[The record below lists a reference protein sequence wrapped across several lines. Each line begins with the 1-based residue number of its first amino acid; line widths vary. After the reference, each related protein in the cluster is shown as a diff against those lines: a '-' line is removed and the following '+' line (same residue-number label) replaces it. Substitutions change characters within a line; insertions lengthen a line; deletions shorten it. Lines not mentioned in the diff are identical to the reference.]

1 MGVVVRTAVY
11 AQSTPARLA
20 TFYYYGD
27 VRISTLTPSNAPVNG
42 GTEVE
47 VRGTGFIRS
56 GSSILC
62 AFRTFDE
69 QGFPAI
75 AVTRAMY
82 AIAIP
87 VHTADQIQ
95 HIAAPHSSTAQLDHR
110 TIDFMLFCFRW
121 IDETA
126 ASRILCNVAP
136 RIGSATLT
144 NTNAAQALV
153 AINGQQFNSN
163 VRQDDACCECRVQL
177 AVLTSSNTVHLLMF
191 PLWPGCCVL
200 LSETSQCM
208 FNYPITWSGGGR
220 HAGHGARERLLGWG
234 GGGGRAAVP
243 LERVGDAR
251 GVRE

>member
-1 MGVVVRTAVY
+1 MHLHPATYALHPCGHLRRCSSPANAFEGWVGVVVRTAVY

-62 AFRTFDE
+62 AFRTVDE

-95 HIAAPHSSTAQLDHR
+95 HIAAPHSSTAHSS
-110 TIDFMLFCFRW
+110 TIVPSTSCCF
-121 IDETA
+121 
-126 ASRILCNVAP
+126 V
-136 RIGSATLT
+136 
-144 NTNAAQALV
+144 
-153 AINGQQFNSN
+153 
-163 VRQDDACCECRVQL
+163 
-177 AVLTSSNTVHLLMF
+177 
-191 PLWPGCCVL
+191 
-200 LSETSQCM
+200 
-208 FNYPITWSGGGR
+208 SGGSMR
-220 HAGHGARERLLGWG
+220 LQPHGFCAT
-234 GGGGRAAVP
+234 
-243 LERVGDAR
+243 
-251 GVRE
+251 

>member
-177 AVLTSSNTVHLLMF
+177 AV
-191 PLWPGCCVL
+191 
-200 LSETSQCM
+200 
-208 FNYPITWSGGGR
+208 
-220 HAGHGARERLLGWG
+220 
-234 GGGGRAAVP
+234 
-243 LERVGDAR
+243 
-251 GVRE
+251 

>member
-82 AIAIP
+82 AIAMP
-87 VHTADQIQ
+87 VHTPDQMQ
-95 HIAAPHSSTAQLDHR
+95 HIASQPHRIARPSSTFG
-110 TIDFMLFCFRW
+110 FMLFCFRW

-144 NTNAAQALV
+144 NTNAAQALI

-163 VRQDDACCECRVQL
+163 VRQEDSCCECRVHR
-177 AVLTSSNTVHLLMF
+177 AV
-191 PLWPGCCVL
+191 
-200 LSETSQCM
+200 
-208 FNYPITWSGGGR
+208 
-220 HAGHGARERLLGWG
+220 
-234 GGGGRAAVP
+234 
-243 LERVGDAR
+243 
-251 GVRE
+251 